1 MKCIFSIDVEDWF
14 HILDLAAT
22 PEISQWDV
30 LPSRVER
37 NFLKLLAI
45 LEEAKAKAT
54 CFFLGWIAE
63 KYPHL
68 VREAAKQ
75 GHEIASHGYGHRL
88 AYEMTSQ
95 EFFEDAVR
103 SKKIIEEIG
112 GQHVWGYRAAGFSV
126 TTDTPWFFERLI
138 QAGYRY
144 DSSVFPAPRGH
155 GGLPNGKFSPY
166 RVEQSHEF
174 MEFPASVEHLA
185 GKPMCFFGG
194 GYLRLFPYSLIKAMT
209 RRVLHQGRPVIFYV
223 HPREIDVQSP
233 RLAMGLK
240 RGFKSYV
247 NVSTT
252 EPKIRRVLSDFEMV
266 TFREFLA
273 GAGNEQSAEN
283 LSFAPANRTVDKE
296 DLGAVKV

>member
-14 HILDLAAT
+14 HILDLATT

-30 LPSRVER
+30 FPSRVER

-88 AYEMTSQ
+88 AYAMTSQ

-103 SKKIIEEIG
+103 SKRIIEEIG
-112 GQHVWGYRAAGFSV
+112 GQPVWGYRAAGFSV
-126 TTDTPWFFERLI
+126 TRDTPWFFERLI

-155 GGLPNGKFSPY
+155 GGLPNGKFGPY
-166 RVEQSHEF
+166 RVEQSRDL
-174 MEFPASVEHLA
+174 MEFPASVEHVA

-194 GYLRLFPYSLIKAMT
+194 GYLRLFPYSVIKAMT
-209 RRVLHQGRPVIFYV
+209 RRVLDQRRPAIFYV

-233 RLAMGLK
+233 RLAMGFK
-240 RGFKSYV
+240 RRFKSYV

-252 EPKIRRVLSDFEMV
+252 EHKIRKVLSDFEMV

-273 GAGNEQSAEN
+273 AAGNEQSPEN
-283 LSFAPANRTVDKE
+283 LSFARANPAVGNE
-296 DLGAVKV
+296 DLGAVKA